1 MKRVEV
7 VYVPYDS
14 GVRDRRMGRG
24 PLLLRARG
32 LAVRLRDRGFEVARE
47 RGAGRARQ
55 LIEGTAGRSSRL
67 AACAGSASRLRRAAP
82 ESRRSPQSLP

>member
-32 LAVRLRDRGFEVARE
+32 LAVRLRDRSFEVARE
-47 RGAGRARQ
+47 RGAGR
-55 LIEGTAGRSSRL
+55 SR
-67 AACAGSASRLRRAAP
+67 
-82 ESRRSPQSLP
+82 